1 MSHFILRNRHFPS
14 ICVAGIMAI
23 TLFVFIFQLV
33 AVNASRDA
41 KSDNIRRIERDCQ
54 RLREEIKSL
63 EETKARLCNAEVL
76 RCNPAVEKRG
86 LREIP
91 NGQIIRVRPQNVPF
105 SVGSSS
111 TLPPRALA
119 IELSELA
126 TLSRR

>member
-1 MSHFILRNRHFPS
+1 MTHLIFRNRHFPS
-14 ICVAGIMAI
+14 LCVAGVMAL

-33 AVNASRDA
+33 AINASRDA
-41 KSDNIRRIERDCQ
+41 KSDNIRRIERDCR

-76 RCNPAVEKRG
+76 RCNPAVEARG
-86 LREIP
+86 LREVP
-91 NGQIIRVRPQNVPF
+91 NEQIIRVRPQDVPF
-105 SVGSSS
+105 FAGGN
-111 TLPPRALA
+111 TALPPKALA